1 MNFTIRKCL
10 FIMSQTKRI
19 LIPLGAGLAGVFLLT
34 GLYFGFMSW
43 AEGFKTAREVFW
55 SDRWIVIPIV
65 TGFGIQ
71 VALYAI
77 LKFRLFVPVSTTG
90 PSGALMG
97 ASGTTSTVAMLA
109 CCAHH
114 VTDVLP
120 ILGLT
125 AAATFLG
132 RYRLAF
138 MGAGL
143 GMTLIGIIVMLS
155 ILFKERRRA
164 AELAARVRVTEA
176 L

>member
-1 MNFTIRKCL
+1 
-10 FIMSQTKRI
+10 MSRMKRI
-19 LIPLGAGLAGVFLLT
+19 LIPLGTGLVGTFFLT
-34 GLYFGFMSW
+34 GLYFGVMSW
-43 AEGFKTAREVFW
+43 TEGFQAARGLFW
-55 SDRWIVIPIV
+55 SDRWIVIPIIL
-65 TGFGIQ
+65 GFGIQ
-71 VALYAI
+71 AALYAV
-77 LKFRLFVPVSTTG
+77 LKFRLFVPVSATD
-90 PSGALMG
+90 PSSALIG

-138 MGAGL
+138 MWAGL
-143 GMTLIGIIVMLS
+143 GMTLVGILVMLVMP
-155 ILFKERRRA
+155 FKERRGA
-164 AELAARVRVTEA
+164 TQLAAHVRAKET

>member
-1 MNFTIRKCL
+1 
-10 FIMSQTKRI
+10 MSQTKRI
-19 LIPLGAGLAGVFLLT
+19 LIPLGAGLAGIFFLT
-34 GLYFGFMSW
+34 GVYFGFMVW
-43 AEGFKTAREVFW
+43 AEGFKVAREVFW
-55 SDRWIVIPIV
+55 SDRWIVIPLV

-71 VALYAI
+71 AALFAI
-77 LKFRLFVPVSTTG
+77 LKFRLFIPVSATG

-132 RYRLAF
+132 RYRPAF
-138 MGAGL
+138 MWAGL
-143 GMTLIGIIVMLS
+143 GMTLIGILVMLF
-155 ILFKERRRA
+155 ILFKERRKAEMHA
-164 AELAARVRVTEA
+164 AHMRSMETL
-176 L
+176 

>member
-1 MNFTIRKCL
+1 
-10 FIMSQTKRI
+10 MSQTKRI
-19 LIPLGAGLAGVFLLT
+19 LIPLGAGLAGIFFLT
-34 GLYFGFMSW
+34 GLYFGFMVW
-43 AEGFKTAREVFW
+43 AEGFKVARQVFW
-55 SDRWIVIPIV
+55 DDRWIVFPLVI
-65 TGFGIQ
+65 GFGIQ
-71 VALYAI
+71 AALFAI
-77 LKFRLFVPVSTTG
+77 LKFRLFVPVNATG
-90 PSGALMG
+90 PSSALMG

-132 RYRLAF
+132 RYRLLF
-138 MGAGL
+138 MWAGL

-164 AELAARVRVTEA
+164 TELAARVRATET